1 MLYWIGR
8 LSSMTYSVS
17 IKQSAVKALEKVER
31 EDQLRIITAI
41 DLLKT
46 NPAAGGVLKGEFS
59 GLRRIRIGNYRVVYE
74 VLDQK
79 LVVLVIRIGHRR
91 EVYR

>member
-1 MLYWIGR
+1 MA
-8 LSSMTYSVS
+8 YSIS
-17 IKQSAVKALEKVER
+17 IKQSAAKALEKITRDER
-31 EDQLRIITAI
+31 LRIVDAIDQLR
-41 DLLKT
+41 D
-46 NPAAGGVLKGEFS
+46 NPVAGSVLKGEFS

-74 VLDQK
+74 VQDQQ